1 MNQDQISV
9 FLYRMKTLYNY
20 QSGFWS
26 KSTNLCLCFFT
37 HKVLKEFD
45 EGLPTG
51 MISINL
57 QKAFNAKEHEILL
70 QNLKAIRF
78 SDSWESECFTLLQQ
92 NLIIYCNHGLK
103 CTIKWFKS
111 YLSGR
116 IFLANIENNFSDF
129 GKISFRMTQGSIL
142 GPCCFWSTLTIY
154 RNK

>member
-1 MNQDQISV
+1 
-9 FLYRMKTLYNY
+9 MKTLYNY

-57 QKAFNAKEHEILL
+57 QKERAKEHEILL

-78 SDSWESECFTLLQQ
+78 SDFWESECFTLLQQ
-92 NLIIYCNHGLK
+92 NLIIYCDHGLK

-142 GPCCFWSTLTIY
+142 GHCCFWSTLTIY